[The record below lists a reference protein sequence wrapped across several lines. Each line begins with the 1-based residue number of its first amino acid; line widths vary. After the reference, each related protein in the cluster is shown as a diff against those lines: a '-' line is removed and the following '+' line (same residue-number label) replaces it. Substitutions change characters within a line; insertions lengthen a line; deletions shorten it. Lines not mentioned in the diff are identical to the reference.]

1 MTKKVWRKKSTKYVN
16 AKTGKRTTK
25 TDPNAK
31 RIEYE
36 SKRFYG
42 TVNRSD
48 GTKKQQPLTE
58 DETTSLTLLFRLQAE
73 ADKDKALG
81 ITPTDRKKDE
91 AITTYLESFEAVLRG
106 RGRSESH
113 VTKTIK
119 RATDVLNDSNA
130 TTPKAINA
138 TAIVKAIGVY
148 RTKGKYDGGR
158 RRKTK
163 PGLETCNHYLR
174 AVKAFSRWL
183 WITDILP
190 TDPLKSVS
198 LFNADVDRRKIRR
211 AMTTDE
217 LTKLYETTLTAR
229 SYGGKR
235 WRLRGTD
242 RALLYV
248 VAASTGLRA
257 NELASLKRS
266 AFTFETSPSVPND
279 VSRAAA
285 NDEHEHDSKAVR
297 RDENEN
303 APGIIASVTI
313 KAASSKG
320 KKTVRLPL
328 PSFIVKRLCEYL
340 EPKALNDH
348 VWPGSWAD
356 EGIAATFFK
365 RDAKRAGLVIANDDG
380 ETIDFH
386 ALRTSFI
393 TNLARSGVHPAT
405 AQRLARHSTITLTMN
420 TYTKLDDDDLRD
432 AVNRLPNIG

>member
-1 MTKKVWRKKSTKYVN
+1 MN

-25 TDPNAK
+25 DDPDAVK
-31 RIEYE
+31 RVDE

-42 TVNRSD
+42 TLTRSD
-48 GTKKQQPLTE
+48 GTRKQQPLTE
-58 DETTSLTLLFRLQAE
+58 DETSSLALLVRLQSE
-73 ADKDKALG
+73 ADKDRALG
-81 ITPTDRKKDE
+81 ITPTDRKADE
-91 AITTYLESFEAVLRG
+91 PISSYLADYEAVLRG
-106 RGRSESH
+106 RGRSDSH

-119 RATDVLNDSNA
+119 RATDILRDSNA
-130 TTPKAINA
+130 TTPKTINA
-138 TAIVKAIGVY
+138 TAIVKAINAY

-183 WITDILP
+183 WITGILT

-217 LTKLYETTLTAR
+217 LTRLYESTLTAKT
-229 SYGGKR
+229 YGGKR
-235 WRLRGTD
+235 WRLRGSD

-257 NELASLKRS
+257 SELASLKRS
-266 AFTFETSPSVPND
+266 AFSFDVPWQVASGKTD
-279 VSRAAA
+279 
-285 NDEHEHDSKAVR
+285 HDDDSATLPPCHLPP
-297 RDENEN
+297 
-303 APGIIASVTI
+303 ATGLASVTI
-313 KAASSKG
+313 KAKEAKG
-320 KKTVRLPL
+320 KRTVTLPL
-328 PSFIVKRLCEYL
+328 PSFIVGRLVSYL
-340 EPKALNDH
+340 ESIAMTDH
-348 VWPGSWAD
+348 VWPGSWAS
-356 EGIAATFFK
+356 EGIASTFFK

-393 TNLARSGVHPAT
+393 TSLARSGVHPAT

-432 AVNRLPNIG
+432 AINKLPPIG